1 MHRSGYCNTVYTK
14 QSKQYS
20 GRLTM
25 LLNYIKVAF
34 RNLRRNPVH
43 TFINIFGLAVGITC
57 CILIMLFVRN
67 EWSFDRF
74 HENSDRLYRA
84 WVHEDYG
91 DDEIY
96 FNTVTPLILAQTLE
110 NQIPEVEQ
118 TARFFNFVN
127 LVKRPEAD
135 APFSETI
142 SITDQSFFNM
152 FNFPFIEGTP
162 ASVFDIPNSVVI
174 TDEIAHRYF
183 GKDDPI
189 QNVLSIRIG
198 DAYEDFIV
206 TGIIK
211 TPPVNSSIQFDILIP
226 FTNSPKL
233 FGENAHTS
241 WFSVSPETY
250 ILLRKDA
257 TVQDVEP
264 KLISMMDGVLGERYG
279 EEYHQSGMKYTVGL
293 QPITD
298 IRFNTAFP
306 AGIAAV
312 SNPVYSYILTAV
324 ALLILL
330 IACVNYITLSISH
343 STSRAREVGIRKT
356 IGAHHRQLMYQ
367 FWGESLLI
375 TIFAMIAGFV
385 MAELLLPRFNI
396 LSATELAL
404 ALTADTLI
412 FLVLI
417 TIIISVAAGL
427 YPALVLSAFRPV
439 EVLKGRMN
447 VAADRSLLRR
457 AMVVLQFTLSIALI
471 TGTLIVMKQLDY
483 IRTKDLGYQKE
494 QVVVVPTDM
503 RPGPGNPLINVLQE
517 ANRLKDRLASE
528 LSGFVEIE
536 HISMSTYTPV
546 QQGGWIFAD
555 YRQTDDRKREF
566 RFNIVD
572 HDFVETYRIEV
583 LQGRNFSADI
593 ASDER
598 RSLLVNQ
605 ALADEYGWENPA
617 GQRLPGP
624 DFEDHEII
632 GVVKNFNFESLH
644 TSVKPLALT
653 INPSILLSGIAN
665 IGYPGSPSPRISFR
679 ITSEN
684 LPATM
689 KFIEDAWES
698 VADGIPFNYSFVDD
712 AIDAQYRQE
721 ERLRQIAGLGSIL
734 SIIIACLGLFGFAS
748 LMMVRRTKEIGIRKV
763 LGATVSGIVILLGKD
778 FLKLVV
784 IGFVISVPF
793 TWYAMNRWLENF
805 AYRIEVSLWIFF
817 LAGSIALFI
826 AFLTVSWQS
835 IRSALGNPVDALR
848 YE

>member
-1 MHRSGYCNTVYTK
+1 MFKNYLKITLRS
-14 QSKQYS
+14 
-20 GRLTM
+20 
-25 LLNYIKVAF
+25 
-34 RNLRRNPVH
+34 LRRNPVH
-43 TFINIFGLAVGITC
+43 TSINIFGLAVGITC

-118 TARFFNFVN
+118 TARFFYFVN
-127 LVKRPEAD
+127 LVKQPEAD
-135 APFSETI
+135 ATFSETI
-142 SITDQSFFNM
+142 SIIDQSFFNM
-152 FNFPFIEGTP
+152 FDFPLIEGNP

-174 TDEIAHRYF
+174 TDEIAQRYF
-183 GKDDPI
+183 GKDNPI

-211 TPPVNSSIQFDILIP
+211 IPPVNSSIQFDILIP

-233 FGENAHTS
+233 FSENAHTS

-250 ILLRKDA
+250 VLLRKDA
-257 TVQDVEP
+257 MVQDVEP
-264 KLISMMDGVLGERYG
+264 KLMSMMDGVLGERYG

-306 AGIAAV
+306 VGIAAV

-396 LSATELAL
+396 LSATELTL
-404 ALTADTLI
+404 ALSADTVI
-412 FLVLI
+412 FLVII
-417 TIIISVAAGL
+417 TIFISLAAGI
-427 YPALVLSAFRPV
+427 YPSLVLSGFRPV
-439 EVLKGRMN
+439 EVLRGRIN
-447 VAADRSLLRR
+447 VTDDRNLLRR
-457 AMVVLQFTLSIALI
+457 VMIVFQFTLSIGLI
-471 TGTLIVMKQLDY
+471 AGTLIIVKQLDY
-483 IRTKDLGYQKE
+483 IQTKDLGYQKE
-494 QVVVVPTDM
+494 QVVVVSTDM
-503 RPGPGNPLINVLQE
+503 RPGPGNPLTRVLEE

-528 LSGFVEIE
+528 LGGYAEIE
-536 HISMSTYTPV
+536 HISMSSYTPV
-546 QQGGWIFAD
+546 QQGGWIIAD
-555 YRQTDDRKREF
+555 YRQPDGRKREF
-566 RFNIVD
+566 HFNVVD
-572 HDFVETYRIEV
+572 HDFVETYRIEL

-605 ALADEYGWENPA
+605 ALADDYGWENPV

-632 GVVKNFNFESLH
+632 GVVNNFNFESLYS
-644 TSVKPLALT
+644 SVNPLILT
-653 INPSILLSGIAN
+653 INPSILFSGIAN
-665 IGYPGSPSPRISFR
+665 IGFPGSPSPRISFR
-679 ITSEN
+679 INTDN

-689 KFIEDAWES
+689 KLIENTWES
-698 VADGIPFNYSFVDD
+698 VADGVPFNYVFVDEVVN
-712 AIDAQYRQE
+712 AQYRQE
-721 ERLRQIAGLGSIL
+721 ERLSQIAAFGSTL
-734 SIIIACLGLFGFAS
+734 AIIIACLGLFGLAS

-763 LGATVSGIVILLGKD
+763 LGASVPGIVILLGKE

-784 IGFVISVPF
+784 IGFAISVPVA
-793 TWYAMNRWLENF
+793 WYAMTRWLENF
-805 AYRIEVSLWIFF
+805 AYRIEVSLWVFV
-817 LAGSIALFI
+817 LAGSIALMI
-826 AFLTVSWQS
+826 ALITVSWQS
-835 IRSALGNPVDALR
+835 IRSALANPVEALR